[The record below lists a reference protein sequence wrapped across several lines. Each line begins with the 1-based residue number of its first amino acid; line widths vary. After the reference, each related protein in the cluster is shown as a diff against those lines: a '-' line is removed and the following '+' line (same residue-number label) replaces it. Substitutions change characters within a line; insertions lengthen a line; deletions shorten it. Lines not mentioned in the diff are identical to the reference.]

1 MAYVPVSLQSGR
13 RVVLFLVP
21 FKGAKMVLRSGWPD
35 LINCLAWRKQLKY
48 FDKRP
53 FLYIFVELIICIMV
67 ENCKTHK
74 IYANYPMDAL
84 SLRELESDIND
95 LDVQLGD
102 WVLVDCAG
110 MTYICSSGLRVF
122 LTLNKN
128 VTAKGGKLIIRNLE
142 PLVKTVFDMS
152 GFSQI
157 FNIE

>member
-1 MAYVPVSLQSGR
+1 MSAN
-13 RVVLFLVP
+13 FT
-21 FKGAKMVLRSGWPD
+21 
-35 LINCLAWRKQLKY
+35 
-48 FDKRP
+48 
-53 FLYIFVELIICIMV
+53 
-67 ENCKTHK
+67 THK

-84 SLRELESDIND
+84 SLRELENDINQ
-95 LDVQLGD
+95 LIIELGD
-102 WVLVDCAG
+102 IVLVDCAG

-142 PLVKTVFDMS
+142 PLVKNVFDMS